1 MISKNSFLKIKKNQV
16 WNAENIFYL
25 KSNTERISKL
35 IYQYEIYKKIVEIPG
50 DIIECGVYKGASLIR
65 FLTFRDI
72 LENYNSRKVWG
83 FDIFGKFP
91 KKNLDKFDKAFVKYF
106 EKEGGS
112 GINLDELNQILKEK
126 KFSNFELIKGPIEKT
141 LPIFCKKNLSKKIA
155 LLHLDLDVYEPTKL
169 SLNILYK
176 NISKGGIILIDDYNQ
191 VIGANKAIDEFLNL
205 HKNLKIKKL
214 NFLYAPSYIVK
225 I

>member
-141 LPIFCKKNLSKKIA
+141 LPIFCKKNLGKKIA

>member
-1 MISKNSFLKIKKNQV
+1 M
-16 WNAENIFYL
+16 
-25 KSNTERISKL
+25 
-35 IYQYEIYKKIVEIPG
+35 
-50 DIIECGVYKGASLIR
+50 
-65 FLTFRDI
+65 
-72 LENYNSRKVWG
+72 WG
-83 FDIFGKFP
+83 FDIFGQFP